1 MPLSPSIKI
10 TSASTLDTDNHSI
23 DDEIQLSCKADDMR
37 RLSNSSNL
45 SSNQVQLVNSLSLS
59 SFTSNNMLSSAST
72 STSQSNATTPL
83 TPPTLNPMLKNAQE
97 ELNQNDAY
105 ATMANLTETVV

>member
-1 MPLSPSIKI
+1 
-10 TSASTLDTDNHSI
+10 
-23 DDEIQLSCKADDMR
+23 
-37 RLSNSSNL
+37 
-45 SSNQVQLVNSLSLS
+45 
-59 SFTSNNMLSSAST
+59 MLSSAST